1 MLVRKSLCMFIHF
14 LQKASLVIFPTRENV
29 NIGAYKL
36 LFQFIH
42 ICKNNMNV
50 YFTGWFRSPFD
61 MWHMKHPTDDENM
74 LKSFWLVVET
84 LAVLHSVKL
93 TRKDLLPGTSL
104 QKTGCV
110 FLSFIAHPF
119 LGPQSS
125 DMCSYFE
132 FYLNGNVRLIKIQD
146 QWNVNILFNK
156 MNSSFTMD
164 LWLH

>member
-1 MLVRKSLCMFIHF
+1 
-14 LQKASLVIFPTRENV
+14 
-29 NIGAYKL
+29 
-36 LFQFIH
+36 
-42 ICKNNMNV
+42 
-50 YFTGWFRSPFD
+50 
-61 MWHMKHPTDDENM
+61 M
-74 LKSFWLVVET
+74 LKCFLLVLET

-132 FYLNGNVRLIKIQD
+132 FYLNGSVKLIKIQD
-146 QWNVNILFNK
+146 Q
-156 MNSSFTMD
+156 
-164 LWLH
+164 